1 MIKWLI
7 FFILILFF
15 LSMEGI
21 NAQPGSLDKS
31 FGDNGIVLTK
41 IGPRDNFITSL
52 AIQQDTK
59 IITAGGMYSGTH
71 YEFTLARYDT
81 NGVLDQDFGINGIV
95 TTSISPVESNANSI
109 NIQPDGKLVVAG
121 YASNGS
127 YYDFALARYNNNGSL
142 DSTFGSNGIVI
153 TSFGKT
159 SIIQSSVL
167 EADGKIIAIG
177 NMGAP
182 FSPDN
187 NVFALC
193 RYNIDGHL
201 DETFGTGGKVL
212 TNLGSVDDAPLSV
225 KIRKNGKIVVC
236 GWSFIGVDPNFAL
249 AQYNYDGTLDKTF
262 GTNGII
268 VTSLASGSSA
278 WSLAIQSNDKVIVVG
293 YSYDGQHDNF
303 TLVRYNTDGSIDS
316 SFGSNG
322 NVVTKIG
329 SGDNDA
335 RSVNLQLDGKI
346 LVTGISVDSNLKKN
360 FALALYDT
368 LGNLNK
374 LFGMNGIETTKIT
387 PFDDLLYSSTIQ
399 SNGKIITGGE
409 GFYNDSCSYFVLAQ
423 YLLGLNLG
431 IIDNPI
437 PDNSVMAY
445 PNPCNKN
452 ITIAFEL
459 KNNEKVTIS
468 IYNIVGQPE
477 GIITDRNYSSG
488 EHQLKC
494 NVSNLSPGSY
504 IYTFK
509 AGDFLTSGK
518 LAVIR

>member
-1 MIKWLI
+1 
-7 FFILILFF
+7 
-15 LSMEGI
+15 
-21 NAQPGSLDKS
+21 
-31 FGDNGIVLTK
+31 
-41 IGPRDNFITSL
+41 
-52 AIQQDTK
+52 
-59 IITAGGMYSGTH
+59 
-71 YEFTLARYDT
+71 
-81 NGVLDQDFGINGIV
+81 
-95 TTSISPVESNANSI
+95 
-109 NIQPDGKLVVAG
+109 
-121 YASNGS
+121 
-127 YYDFALARYNNNGSL
+127 
-142 DSTFGSNGIVI
+142 
-153 TSFGKT
+153 
-159 SIIQSSVL
+159 
-167 EADGKIIAIG
+167 
-177 NMGAP
+177 
-182 FSPDN
+182 
-187 NVFALC
+187 
-193 RYNIDGHL
+193 
-201 DETFGTGGKVL
+201 
-212 TNLGSVDDAPLSV
+212 
-225 KIRKNGKIVVC
+225 
-236 GWSFIGVDPNFAL
+236 
-249 AQYNYDGTLDKTF
+249 
-262 GTNGII
+262 
-268 VTSLASGSSA
+268 
-278 WSLAIQSNDKVIVVG
+278 
-293 YSYDGQHDNF
+293 
-303 TLVRYNTDGSIDS
+303 
-316 SFGSNG
+316 
-322 NVVTKIG
+322 VTKIG